1 MPKSIGRVAQFGLAK
16 ETVRG
21 TPETA
26 ATFWLPNS
34 DLKLEEKQGRIMNEQ
49 SLGLIEDS
57 YDELIATQWAEAEVK
72 GPVTD
77 KAFGLLLYNMLGG
90 LVTTTNADA
99 STTVKDHTF
108 SVAQNAQHQALSL
121 FLDDPAAGQDYK
133 HALGMI
139 SSLGIEY
146 QMGEYVT
153 FNAKLKAKKGA
164 TATLTPATNNENRFT
179 HKHVVFKIAS
189 NLAGLTAASPVII
202 KSFKLDISTDL
213 EDDFVLG
220 SVDPADFL
228 NKGFSVSGTLEAFW
242 QNETDYKTAYL
253 ANTNKA
259 LRIDI
264 ANTDVVIGTA
274 ANPTL
279 RIDLAKVFFEE
290 LTKPYSL
297 NDVVKQTLKFKA
309 VYSISDSSMISAKL
323 TNLQASY

>member
-1 MPKSIGRVAQFGLAK
+1 
-16 ETVRG
+16 
-21 TPETA
+21 
-26 ATFWLPNS
+26 
-34 DLKLEEKQGRIMNEQ
+34 
-49 SLGLIEDS
+49 
-57 YDELIATQWAEAEVK
+57 
-72 GPVTD
+72 
-77 KAFGLLLYNMLGG
+77 
-90 LVTTTNADA
+90 
-99 STTVKDHTF
+99 
-108 SVAQNAQHQALSL
+108 
-121 FLDDPAAGQDYK
+121 
-133 HALGMI
+133 
-139 SSLGIEY
+139 
-146 QMGEYVT
+146 MGEYVT